1 LGVDI
6 PLLLCRPYLRAF
18 VNSCYQ
24 NVIKKVDQKTLEVD
38 KPQTSN
44 LITNPIQKTVE
55 VIKPCIWYNGYMSPR
70 GFYTRESLHPH
81 FTTKAYRE
89 SDQYKSEIEAIHT
102 IEVWFKGL
110 LSLPRKIATKV
121 WIWTVAFYLGK
132 TGNHK

>member
-6 PLLLCRPYLRAF
+6 PSLLCRPHLAPF

-24 NVIKKVDQKTLEVD
+24 IVIKKVDQKTLEVN

-70 GFYTRESLHPH
+70 GFYTREMIHPH

-89 SDQYKSEIEAIHT
+89 SKEGKHEAAMEYAIEN
-102 IEVWFKGL
+102 WFKGL
-110 LSLPRKIATKV
+110 LSLPRKIAMKV

-132 TGNHK
+132 TGNSK